1 MLGLYWHRG
10 IKMIK
15 NRQNGFTL
23 IELIM
28 VIVILGILAATAL
41 PKFVD
46 LTGDAKI
53 ASLKGMK
60 GALLSAAN
68 IVHSKALI
76 AGTAAAA
83 GYVDIN
89 GNGTATN
96 ADGDVYTV
104 FLYPRADMIDRVVE
118 TDGFTFIG
126 ATTTSKFRLNG
137 VANCEVQYT
146 TAADATTPPTYVIDS
161 SAC

>member
-1 MLGLYWHRG
+1 M
-10 IKMIK
+10 KK
-15 NRQNGFTL
+15 NRQQGFTL

-46 LTGDAKI
+46 LTGDARI

-68 IVHSKALI
+68 IVYSKALI
-76 AGTAAAA
+76 AGTAATA

-104 FLYPRADMIDRVVE
+104 FLYPRADFIDRVVE
-118 TDGFTFIG
+118 TDGFTFVK
-126 ATTTSKFRLNG
+126 ASTTSKFRLNG
-137 VANCEVQYT
+137 VANCEVHYT
-146 TAADATTPPTYVIDS
+146 TAAAAATPPTYVIVS
-161 SAC
+161 TGC